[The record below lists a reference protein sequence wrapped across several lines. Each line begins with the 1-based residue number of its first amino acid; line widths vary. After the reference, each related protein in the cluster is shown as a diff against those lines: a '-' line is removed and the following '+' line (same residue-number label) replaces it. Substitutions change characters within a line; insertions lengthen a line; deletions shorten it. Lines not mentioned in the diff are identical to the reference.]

1 MKKIRIISLI
11 IILFVNIFLIT
22 QKYSLNNKINNIDE
36 EIKQKQEQINDNK
49 SQIDLLTTAKQ
60 EAMQNSELIEKEY
73 KVWIHQNEKLE
84 DILN

>member
-11 IILFVNIFLIT
+11 IFLTVNIFLIT
-22 QKYSLNNKINNIDE
+22 QKYSLNNKINNIEE
-36 EIKQKQEQINDNK
+36 EINQKQEQINDNK
-49 SQIDLLTTAKQ
+49 SQIDLLTITKQ